1 MLHSTHAARPRNS
14 YDVIQ
19 PGGRT
24 IWCRSGPSSVHQVG
38 HTRGLWPT
46 YTYAGDGRRPG
57 RDPGLAGRPLDGT
70 MCVRLPHTRRRR
82 LKNIHI
88 IIPNSNNNII
98 LSTTTKLLLLLREVF
113 NALVAEKSHVWP
125 LRALVLRK

>member
-14 YDVIQ
+14 YDVIR

-24 IWCRSGPSSVHQVG
+24 IWRRSGRSSVHQVG

-46 YTYAGDGRRPG
+46 RTYAGDGRRPG
-57 RDPGLAGRPLDGT
+57 RDPGLAGRPFDGT

-82 LKNIHI
+82 LI
-88 IIPNSNNNII
+88 NSNNNNNNIMP
-98 LSTTTKLLLLLREVF
+98 STTTKLLLISLREVL